1 MGERQMLPEH
11 TKQILKVT
19 VPSSHPRVLGG
30 NLGRAR
36 CAGPRGPRG
45 RPTLGR

>member
-19 VPSSHPRVLGG
+19 APSSHPRVL
-30 NLGRAR
+30 LR
-36 CAGPRGPRG
+36 
-45 RPTLGR
+45 